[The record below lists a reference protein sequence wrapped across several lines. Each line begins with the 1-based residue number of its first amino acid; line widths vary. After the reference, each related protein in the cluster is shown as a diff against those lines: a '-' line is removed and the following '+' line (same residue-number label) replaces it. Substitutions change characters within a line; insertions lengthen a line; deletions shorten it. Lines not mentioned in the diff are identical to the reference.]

1 MVGRIQSIGALRG
14 HQAQVISPS
23 RAVQGRG
30 AAVGLSSQC
39 SRLDSHSFPS
49 DAVLPDSVA
58 SRLKFLLNHSNIL
71 RPQYHFTEHFDNIW
85 GETKEITA
93 VLQDPEVIRGTYPYS
108 DVGKCSTV

>member
-1 MVGRIQSIGALRG
+1 MLCRG
-14 HQAQVISPS
+14 
-23 RAVQGRG
+23 GG
-30 AAVGLSSQC
+30 AAVRLSSQR

-58 SRLKFLLNHSNIL
+58 FRLKFLLNHNNIL